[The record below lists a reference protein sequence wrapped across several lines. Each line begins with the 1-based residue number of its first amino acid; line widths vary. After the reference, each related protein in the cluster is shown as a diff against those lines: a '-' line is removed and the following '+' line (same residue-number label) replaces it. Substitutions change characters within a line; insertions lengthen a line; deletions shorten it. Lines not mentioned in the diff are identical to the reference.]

1 MNDSE
6 NTADPFSNV
15 EIVAVIGGT
24 VDCAGNLHEDVKMCR
39 VIQVGENDIL
49 VNELGSYS
57 ERTGIVPKAVCI
69 PISASYEQL
78 VASKVET
85 AELGDLVMYHGKIDW
100 KDKGATQITGILC
113 EMIYRLGTPSR
124 VKILSGGEMQEVDF
138 GQLLVLQ
145 KKAKK

>member
-6 NTADPFSNV
+6 NSGDPFSNI
-15 EIVAVIGGT
+15 EIVAVVGGT
-24 VDCAGNLHEDVKMCR
+24 VDCAGNLSEDVRMCK
-39 VIQVGENDIL
+39 VLQVGESDIL
-49 VNELGSYS
+49 VAELGSYS

-69 PISASYEQL
+69 PISASYDQL

-85 AELGDLVMYHGKIDW
+85 AELGDLVMYYGKRDW
-100 KDKGATQITGILC
+100 KDKGPTEVTGILC
-113 EMIYRLGTPSR
+113 EMIYRLGAPSK
-124 VKILSGGEMQEVDF
+124 VKILSGGNMQEVDY